1 MCTFLRIDTANNNT
15 ALSTFKN
22 VAETVVDTARTKVGF
37 AWSEAHS
44 AGETHNKKVR
54 FAEYDYALGTVGTE
68 YPIDDTDP
76 DLIQQNEAISLV
88 RLSSGQLIC
97 AYGLFG
103 AQAKESSDHGATW
116 SVSRVAVDG
125 ASGVSTRAM
134 CSLGTDGDSAVWCIT
149 QERAG
154 GGGGRNLYATK
165 RTGVDTWDT
174 AGRKT
179 LHSAGGTSTPP
190 YFIPDASA
198 RTGPRMLA
206 IKPGTTGLTQ
216 CFIADFVDTG
226 PSYKVSCLW
235 TVDGWATVTK
245 VDIATY
251 PNSYDREPKMRL
263 GADGR
268 LRVQWIDDQNGGTV
282 IPIYAYSD
290 DFGQT
295 WTIIGTPAI
304 QNGPNGWG
312 VGGNR
317 GFALG
322 VEDGWLVSTMDSES
336 EAAPY
341 PHRLYRGGDSLT
353 SWTEDDC
360 PLTFTAWLNNSGEAF
375 VAGGNYFRVYG
386 GIDGGTS
393 AKSVDII
400 IVADV
405 DVPGTGSPPL
415 VTESPSGSDAT
426 NIVLRNRLST
436 KRGWSAHDW
445 PFSCF
450 AGWPE
455 GDYTTQRR
463 LPTKIAGVSIIDPSV
478 DDPSALPALF
488 AFDVPE
494 HYGRERFMHAEDGTI
509 VPRLDPFYRQAHT
522 KAFAITNGVGV
533 AIVRGVFVRYRR
545 AGAPL
550 SVQVWI
556 DGVLIQT
563 YSLPITGAA
572 GGPDDIFPIKEVF
585 LPVPRITNVGSFCQ
599 FRFEDE
605 SLYPFAIERVA
616 IKKIDKV
623 QRARNQ
629 GL

>member
-1 MCTFLRIDTANNNT
+1 MCDKERIDATNNNT
-15 ALSTFKN
+15 AGVTQS
-22 VAETVVDTARTKVGF
+22 VAEVLDDGAGTVYFV
-37 AWSEAHS
+37 WSEANA
-44 AGETHNKKVR
+44 AGDTHNRKIKIRSYVPATDT
-54 FAEYDYALGTVGTE
+54 FGTEHTIDTMTGADLNDVDTSALG
-68 YPIDDTDP
+68 
-76 DLIQQNEAISLV
+76 AV
-88 RLSSGQLIC
+88 RLSDGRIC
-97 AYGLFG
+97 VAYGLFG
-103 AQAKESSDHGATW
+103 VQSRESTDGGATW
-116 SVSRVAVDG
+116 SARVNIDG
-125 ASGVSTRAM
+125 APGLVSTRSF
-134 CSLGTDGDSAVWCIT
+134 CSIGTDGTNVWVVT
-149 QERAG
+149 QERSAG
-154 GGGGRNLYATK
+154 AGFDDVFLFK
-165 RTGVDTWDT
+165 RTGAITYD
-174 AGRKT
+174 AGRKIHDAKT
-179 LHSAGGTSTPP
+179 SGAYPLFLPISSIRQLILTDANTGCWIHDYTGGAGDEQ
-190 YFIPDASA
+190 I
-198 RTGPRMLA
+198 R
-206 IKPGTTGLTQ
+206 
-216 CFIADFVDTG
+216 
-226 PSYKVSCLW
+226 CLW
-235 TVDGWATVTK
+235 TTDGWTTTHETMVKGYTN
-245 VDIATY
+245 TY
-251 PNSYDREPKMRL
+251 QRAPKMRI
-263 GADGR
+263 GGDGR
-268 LRVQWIDDQNGGTV
+268 IRALWIDDQGTGTEHPV
-282 IPIYAYSD
+282 LAYSD
-290 DFGQT
+290 DVGQT
-295 WTIIGTPAI
+295 WTLIGTPVILDGAYA
-304 QNGPNGWG
+304 WDS
-312 VGGNR
+312 VGNR
-317 GFALG
+317 AFALSS
-322 VEDGWLVSTMDSES
+322 EDGWFLSSLDNES
-336 EAAPY
+336 EAGAY
-341 PHRLYRGGDSLT
+341 YHRLFTGGDALTGWTLT
-353 SWTEDDC
+353 SCALVFTSWSGGGADEGFISGSKYIRCFNFSTGTEYQVNFLTEDV
-360 PLTFTAWLNNSGEAF
+360 PTNP
-375 VAGGNYFRVYG
+375 GG
-386 GIDGGTS
+386 
-393 AKSVDII
+393 
-400 IVADV
+400 
-405 DVPGTGSPPL
+405 PPPL
-415 VTESPSGSDAT
+415 VEESPSGSDAT

-463 LPTKIAGVSIIDPSV
+463 LPTKIAGVSVIDPSV
-478 DDPSALPALF
+478 DDPAALPALF